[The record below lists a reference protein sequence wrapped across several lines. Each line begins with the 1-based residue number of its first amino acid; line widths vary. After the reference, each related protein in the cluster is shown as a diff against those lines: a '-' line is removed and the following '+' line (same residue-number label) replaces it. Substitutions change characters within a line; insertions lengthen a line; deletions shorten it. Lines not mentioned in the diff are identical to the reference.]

1 MEEFSTLMT
10 VAPSSAM
17 NWQTVGPA
25 STLASSTTTMPSI
38 IGRGAALLAAAKP
51 RRKRARGRGRGAGE
65 ARSAPKTRE
74 GSGRIAGGGGGADAG
89 LRSWV
94 ARKRPV

>member
-38 IGRGAALLAAAKP
+38 IGRCAALAAKP

-74 GSGRIAGGGGGADAG
+74 GSGRIAGGGGGAEAG
-89 LRSWV
+89 LRSWGSS
-94 ARKRPV
+94 